1 VNAMQGFVALLGK
14 ELRALFVQPI
24 AYVLVAVFLFV
35 MGYTFVTNL
44 ALTRSA
50 ALVRIVF
57 QAATLLLLFI
67 PLVTM
72 RMLAEERRHGTLEL
86 LLATP
91 VREPAVVLAKYA
103 ATMMLVFVMLV
114 PTFVYPLVLA
124 QFGQPDWGTLYG
136 GCLGLV
142 LLASLLTALGLA
154 LSAVTANQVV
164 AATLTLGLALLLW
177 LVDSL
182 AAVLPA
188 PWDELI
194 LNCSL
199 LAHFTPFATGALHLS
214 DAGFFVTATLL
225 GLFLAVRA
233 LARR

>member
-1 VNAMQGFVALLGK
+1 MRALGPLIGK
-14 ELRALFVQPI
+14 ELRGLFVQPI
-24 AYVLVAVFLFV
+24 AYVLIAVFLFV

-44 ALTRSA
+44 AMTRSA

-57 QAATLLLLFI
+57 QAATLLLLFV
-67 PLVTM
+67 PLLTM
-72 RMLAEERRHGTLEL
+72 RLLAEERRHGTLEL

-91 VREPAVVLAKYA
+91 VRERDVVMAKYLSTMTLVLVMLAPLLVYPAVLA
-103 ATMMLVFVMLV
+103 L
-114 PTFVYPLVLA
+114 
-124 QFGQPDWGTLYG
+124 FGKPDWGTIYG
-136 GCLGLV
+136 SCLGLV
-142 LLASLLTALGLA
+142 LLASLLTALGLMMSA
-154 LSAVTANQVV
+154 LTANQVV
-164 AATLTLGLALLLW
+164 AATISIGLSLLLW

-182 AAVLPA
+182 ASVLPA
-188 PWDELI
+188 PWDELV

>member
-1 VNAMQGFVALLGK
+1 MPAFVPLVGK
-14 ELRALFVQPI
+14 ELRGLFVQPI
-24 AYVLVAVFLFV
+24 AWVLIAVFLFV

-44 ALTRSA
+44 AMTRS
-50 ALVRIVF
+50 
-57 QAATLLLLFI
+57 AATLLLLLV

-91 VREPAVVLAKYA
+91 ARERDVVLAKYV
-103 ATMMLVFVMLV
+103 ATMALVLAMLAPL
-114 PTFVYPLVLA
+114 FVYPLVLA
-124 QFGQPDWGTLYG
+124 ALGKPDWGTIYG

-142 LLASLLTALGLA
+142 LLASQLAALGLA
-154 LSAVTANQVV
+154 LSALTANQVV
-164 AATLTLGLALLLW
+164 AATLTIGLSLLLW
-177 LVDSL
+177 LIDSL

-188 PWDELI
+188 PWDELV

-214 DAGFFVTATLL
+214 DAGFFVTVTLL

-233 LARR
+233 IARR

>member
-1 VNAMQGFVALLGK
+1 MPAFVPLVGK
-14 ELRALFVQPI
+14 ELRGLFVQPI
-24 AYVLVAVFLFV
+24 AWVLIAVFLFV

-44 ALTRSA
+44 AMTRSA

-57 QAATLLLLFI
+57 QAATLLLLFV

-91 VREPAVVLAKYA
+91 ARERDVVLAKYV
-103 ATMMLVFVMLV
+103 ATMALVLAMLA

-124 QFGQPDWGTLYG
+124 AFGKPDWGTIYG

-142 LLASLLTALGLA
+142 LLASEL
-154 LSAVTANQVV
+154 TANQVV
-164 AATLTLGLALLLW
+164 AATLTIGLSLLLW
-177 LVDSL
+177 LIDSL

-188 PWDELI
+188 PWDELV

-214 DAGFFVTATLL
+214 DAGFFVTATAL